1 MGDEPLK
8 INDDEDALVT
18 AVLRSEYEL
27 MCSLVKDGA
36 NINVTDEYGT
46 TAIMVA
52 SESGYDEIIKY
63 LLDHGANINLKD
75 NDGDTA
81 LDIAKYHDYKS
92 TVELL
97 KSRGAVGTDGP
108 SAKERMMDAYYDACS
123 IKLAGRFK
131 DKKKPKKRQ

>member
-1 MGDEPLK
+1 MGDEPLN

-18 AVLRSEYEL
+18 ASYEGEYEL
-27 MCSLVKDGA
+27 VCSLVKNGA
-36 NINVTDEYGT
+36 NTNVTNENGE

-52 SESGYDEIIKY
+52 SENGYDEIIEY

-81 LDIAKYHDYKS
+81 LDIAKYHECKS

-97 KSRGAVGTDGP
+97 KFRGAVGSDGP
-108 SAKERMMDAYYDACS
+108 SAKERMMDAFYDACEQANA
-123 IKLAGRFK
+123 IKLASRFK
-131 DKKKPKKRQ
+131 NKKKP